1 MIGYLIRR
9 IVGALVVLL
18 ALSAVVYIL
27 FYAGP
32 SNPAL
37 LACGKGCT
45 PDRLVVVK
53 HSMGLDKSLLDQY
66 LSFLHA
72 VFVGHDYS
80 SGPSVRHCPAPC
92 LGYSFETDQPVATI
106 LGAALPVSASLA
118 FGALALS
125 LLLGIS
131 AGLVT
136 VLSRRRWLDR
146 ALNAVVLLGYATPV
160 FLVALVLLI
169 VFCAVLQWLPFPT
182 YVPLTQDPAAWAQNL
197 LLPWIALALIGSAAY
212 ARMTRAQTLEMLG
225 EDHVRT
231 ARAYGLPERRVIT
244 RHVLRGALTPLVTMA
259 AIDLA
264 SIMTSAV
271 LTETMFGLPGIGQ
284 ALVQA
289 VGSTDLPVIVG
300 VTLTAGAVY
309 VVANALA
316 DVLYAAIDPR
326 VELS

>member
-1 MIGYLIRR
+1 VIGYLLRR
-9 IVGALVVLL
+9 VVGAAIVLL
-18 ALSAVVYIL
+18 ALSAIVYAL

-32 SNPAL
+32 SDPAL

-45 PDRLVVVK
+45 PDRLAVVK
-53 HSMGLDKSLLDQY
+53 SSMGLDKPLVDQY
-66 LSFLHA
+66 LSFLYGI
-72 VFVGHDYS
+72 FFGNDYS
-80 SGPSVRHCPAPC
+80 SGPSVQHCPAPC
-92 LGYSFETDQPVATI
+92 LGYSFETDQPVTTI
-106 LGAALPVSASLA
+106 LSSALPVSASLA
-118 FGALALS
+118 FGAMVLS
-125 LLLGIS
+125 LLLGIG

-146 ALNAVVLLGYATPV
+146 ALNAVVLVGYATPV

-169 VFCAVLQWLPFPT
+169 VFCADLQWLPFPT
-182 YVPLTQDPAAWAQNL
+182 YVPLTQDPAGWAQNL
-197 LLPWIALALIGSAAY
+197 LLPWIALALILAAAY
-212 ARMTRAQTLEMLG
+212 ARMTRAQTLETLS

-231 ARAYGLPERRVIT
+231 ARAYGLPEHRVIT

-264 SIMTSAV
+264 GVMTSAV

-284 ALVQA
+284 ALVSA

-300 VTLTAGAVY
+300 VTLTAGTVY
-309 VVANALA
+309 VLANALA

-326 VELS
+326 VELT

>member
-9 IVGALVVLL
+9 VVGAVVVLL
-18 ALSAVVYIL
+18 ALSAIVYAL

-32 SNPAL
+32 SDPAL

-45 PDRLVVVK
+45 PDRLAVVK
-53 HSMGLDKSLLDQY
+53 SSMGLDKPLVDQY
-66 LSFLHA
+66 LSFLHGI
-72 VFVGHDYS
+72 FFGRDYS
-80 SGPSVRHCPAPC
+80 SGPSVQHCPAPC
-92 LGYSFETDQPVATI
+92 LGYSFETEQPVTTI
-106 LGAALPVSASLA
+106 LGSALPVSASLA

-125 LLLGIS
+125 LLVGIG

-136 VLSRRRWLDR
+136 VLSRRHWLDR
-146 ALNAVVLLGYATPV
+146 ALNAVVLVGYATPV

-169 VFCAVLQWLPFPT
+169 VFCSDLQWLPFPT

-197 LLPWIALALIGSAAY
+197 LLPWIALALIAAAAY
-212 ARMTRAQTLEMLG
+212 ARMTRAQTLEILS

-244 RHVLRGALTPLVTMA
+244 GHVLRGALTPLVTMA

-264 SIMTSAV
+264 NIMTSAV

-284 ALVQA
+284 ALVSA

-326 VELS
+326 VELT